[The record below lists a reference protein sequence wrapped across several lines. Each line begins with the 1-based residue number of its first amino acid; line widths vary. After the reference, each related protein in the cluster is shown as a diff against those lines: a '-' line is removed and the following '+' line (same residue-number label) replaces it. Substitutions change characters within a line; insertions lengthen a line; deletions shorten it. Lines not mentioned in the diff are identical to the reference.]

1 MVTEDSPSIILVLD
15 PANSTGYALVSVST
29 NRKLASIYEYGFL
42 EVDTT
47 SDFSGDWCLDLQRQL
62 RKIIRDHMVEHIA
75 MEDFF
80 FSKRFANGSKVNV
93 ELRTAIAMLAREL
106 GLKYT
111 ILSITEWKKY
121 IAGRS
126 TPTKEQKKQ
135 WGTKSK
141 KLMIQQALWER
152 KKIRFP
158 NHSLSKK
165 TGKPIA
171 FRMDIVDVVAQSI
184 YFCGIYLHIPEVIC
198 DVEIPKDVVI
208 KNNGKVFEY

>member
-1 MVTEDSPSIILVLD
+1 MDLPSIILVLD
-15 PANSTGYALVSVST
+15 PANSTGYALVSISID
-29 NRKLASIYEYGFL
+29 RKLAVIYEYGFL
-42 EVDTT
+42 DVDTT
-47 SDFSGDWCLDLQRQL
+47 SDFSGDWCLDLQNQL
-62 RKIIRDHMVEHIA
+62 RVLIKDHMVQHIA

-106 GLKYT
+106 GMEYT

-135 WGTKSK
+135 WGPKSK
-141 KLMIQQALWER
+141 KLMIQEALW
-152 KKIRFP
+152 KKRQIRFP

-171 FRMDIVDVVAQSI
+171 FRLDIVDVVAQSI
-184 YFCGIYLHIPEVIC
+184 YFCGIYLHID
-198 DVEIPKDVVI
+198 DVLCRVSVPKDI
-208 KNNGKVFEY
+208 PNKLNGKQFVYS